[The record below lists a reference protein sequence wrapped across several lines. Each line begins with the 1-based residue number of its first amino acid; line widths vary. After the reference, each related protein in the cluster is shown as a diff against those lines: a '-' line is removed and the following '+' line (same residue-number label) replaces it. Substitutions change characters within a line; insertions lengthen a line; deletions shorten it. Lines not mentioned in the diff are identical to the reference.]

1 MTDLFKIST
10 TDLTKWEYTEQHEV
24 NRDDVYTTWT
34 DGNWV
39 EHREIVRTRITGTV
53 VLGFKRETEFTAFM
67 TLLTTARDVNGY
79 YPITVWCSNTNTS
92 ETINAFLDI
101 EGDTVW
107 DVTAPI
113 KYHKI
118 TVSIHGR

>member
-10 TDLTKWEYTEQHEV
+10 TDLTKWEDTEQHKV
-24 NRDDVYTTWT
+24 NREDVFTTWT

-39 EHREIVRTRITGTV
+39 DHREIVRTRISGTV
-53 VLGFKRETEFTAFM
+53 VLGFKRETEFAAFM
-67 TLLTTARDVNGY
+67 TLLTTARNANGY
-79 YPITVWCSNTNTS
+79 YPVTVWCSNTNTS
-92 ETINAFLDI
+92 ETINAFLDL

-118 TVSIHGR
+118 TVQITGV